1 MASPNKPLPSDSI
14 TGEGPLMV
22 RLEEALSLP
31 IPARSDYWSISLPNV
46 TKRLGSQ
53 LFGLVKK
60 DLPDP
65 ELDELRKLAAQSP
78 GNTLALIQ
86 KQLKFYPYNPSL
98 LMLSAICT
106 HGINVNSANP
116 LGMFSALKLANRDA
130 ASALIYDGVSLYNA
144 ENFFRLYHL
153 LMERYKRHFDKLHKE
168 LRGEKLAIEKA
179 KLDFAETL
187 GWLLADEEA
196 KASNIISH
204 LKKRIL
210 SNANPHYFTFARIA
224 KAAEAIEAGK
234 PKEMV
239 GFFNATETIT
249 FVYAMAVAFARVP
262 ILHPLI
268 DRLLEA
274 MPASNLMLALRRVS
288 ISSVRLNLLMKLAV
302 AEKAEERMRQIGR
315 ILFQENMAAVN
326 QMEPHGVFQAFEAD
340 PFINLATA
348 TINTAGLFQG
358 GEQAKMVA
366 VALTAM
372 ESLVKKDQSKA
383 KNFAQT
389 AQSHIRVLSNMNRE
403 DAAR

>member
-1 MASPNKPLPSDSI
+1 
-14 TGEGPLMV
+14 
-22 RLEEALSLP
+22 
-31 IPARSDYWSISLPNV
+31 
-46 TKRLGSQ
+46 
-53 LFGLVKK
+53 
-60 DLPDP
+60 
-65 ELDELRKLAAQSP
+65 
-78 GNTLALIQ
+78 
-86 KQLKFYPYNPSL
+86 
-98 LMLSAICT
+98 
-106 HGINVNSANP
+106 
-116 LGMFSALKLANRDA
+116 
-130 ASALIYDGVSLYNA
+130 
-144 ENFFRLYHL
+144 
-153 LMERYKRHFDKLHKE
+153 
-168 LRGEKLAIEKA
+168 
-179 KLDFAETL
+179 
-187 GWLLADEEA
+187 
-196 KASNIISH
+196 
-204 LKKRIL
+204 
-210 SNANPHYFTFARIA
+210 
-224 KAAEAIEAGK
+224 
-234 PKEMV
+234 MV